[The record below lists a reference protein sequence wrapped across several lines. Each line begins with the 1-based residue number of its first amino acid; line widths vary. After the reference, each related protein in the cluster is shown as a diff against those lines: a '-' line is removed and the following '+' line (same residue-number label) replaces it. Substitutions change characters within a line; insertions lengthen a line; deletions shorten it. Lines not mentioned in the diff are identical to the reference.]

1 MALDYGDVGV
11 RLRLTPTYVH
21 PLQWPDRASRFDG
34 RAFRSLPAGR
44 MLTDDTKESI
54 RAAYTRL
61 KEGLPGFRARA
72 SQGKMIAEVAK
83 ALAVEGGAA
92 VIEAPT
98 GTGKS
103 MAYLIAGVEV
113 ARAQKKKLLIATAT
127 IALQE
132 QLVQRDI
139 PLYLK
144 LNGREAKVALAKG
157 RGRYLCPR
165 NLAMASNSLQDTAQM
180 GLGFEA
186 DLALWSKPPAERD
199 KQVLAK
205 LAGAFDR
212 HEWDGDMDNAPETPG
227 DLLRAMIT
235 TSAGGCTG
243 RKCGQFMACPFFA
256 ARRAVGD
263 ADIIVANQDLVLA
276 DLTMPREEDGFG
288 GVILPKPDE
297 VLYIFDEGH
306 HVPSKAI
313 DRGAAEV
320 HMSVTVRQ
328 LSRLGR
334 QIHAAYSLTDK
345 EVIGKLSL
353 DAGDEKLQEL
363 SDALEELEK
372 DIRLHWLPS
381 PADDEPMYRGSLGQ
395 LPESWVEHA
404 RVLYVFT
411 GEMER
416 WVGAVRRA
424 VLEMTESGPTNE
436 ALSRELGMALERID
450 RQLRTWRAWSSEDR
464 EGGPPLARWVTMSGD
479 QQLVCHA
486 SSVSAGGLLRSVLW
500 ENASAVVMTSA
511 TLSAGGNFRTFADAV
526 GLPDGAV
533 TLSLPS
539 PFNLA
544 AQARL
549 EVPALRAMPDAREEH
564 AQEIS
569 DWLAANL
576 DWGAGNLVLFT
587 SRAKLDRVLQ
597 KLPIECVRKVRAQ
610 GSLGKAQ
617 LVAEHIV
624 DVEAGKGSTLFGLA
638 SFGEGLDLPGKLC
651 ETVVITQLPFAVPTD
666 PVGATYAEWLES
678 RGRNPFIEVTV
689 PDATRLLTQYCG
701 RLIRTETDHGRI
713 VLLDRRVVTKRYGE
727 RMLNALPP
735 FARAIE
741 RAA

>member
-1 MALDYGDVGV
+1 
-11 RLRLTPTYVH
+11 
-21 PLQWPDRASRFDG
+21 
-34 RAFRSLPAGR
+34 

-127 IALQE
+127 VALQE

-165 NLAMASNSLQDTAQM
+165 NLAMAANSLQDTAQM

-199 KQVLAK
+199 KQVLNK
-205 LAGAFDR
+205 LANAFDR
-212 HEWDGDMDNAPETPG
+212 HEWDGDMDNAPETPS
-227 DLLRAMIT
+227 DLLRPMIT

-243 RKCGQFMACPFFA
+243 RKCGMFMACPFFA

-263 ADIIVANQDLVLA
+263 AEIIVANQDLVLA

-320 HMSVTVRQ
+320 HMSATVRQ

-345 EVIGKLSL
+345 EVIGKLPL

-372 DIRLHWLPS
+372 DIRLSWLPS
-381 PADDEPMYRGSLGQ
+381 PDDDEPMYRGSLGQ

-411 GEMER
+411 GEIER

-424 VLEMTESGPTNE
+424 VLEMTESGPTHE

-464 EGGPPLARWVTMSGD
+464 EGGPPLARWVTLSGD

-539 PFNLA
+539 PFNLTE
-544 AQARL
+544 QARL

-569 DWLAANL
+569 DWLAAHL
-576 DWGAGNLVLFT
+576 DWNAGNLVLFT